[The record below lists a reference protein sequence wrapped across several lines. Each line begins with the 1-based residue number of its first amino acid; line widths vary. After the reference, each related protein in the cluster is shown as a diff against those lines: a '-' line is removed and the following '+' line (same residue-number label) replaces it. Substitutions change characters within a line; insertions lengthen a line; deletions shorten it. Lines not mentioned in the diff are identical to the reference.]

1 MYIVS
6 MKIIVKVIYYLL
18 LLGLN
23 AGAAYYMGW
32 LYFVNKTAGYFFSF
46 LESPSLTPALDDNEL
61 LFSLIKYALVLIGI
75 VSVIS
80 LLLTL
85 VFKRW
90 LGFDSRM
97 VMRVSIIQ
105 VVLLSICCSLIFIW
119 VYHA

>member
-1 MYIVS
+1 

>member
-1 MYIVS
+1 

-32 LYFVNKTAGYFFSF
+32 LYFLNKTAGYFFSF
-46 LESPSLTPALDDNEL
+46 LESPAVSPGIDDNEL
-61 LFSLIKYALVLIGI
+61 LLSLVKYALVLIGI
-75 VSVIS
+75 ISVIS

-85 VFKRW
+85 LFKRW
-90 LGFDSRM
+90 LGFDRKK
-97 VMRVSIIQ
+97 VMRISIIQ
-105 VVLLSICCSLIFIW
+105 IVLLSFCCSLIFIW